1 MPEVL
6 QPGDAE
12 EKMTVG
18 ELKAFL
24 TSFIDECEVISIRG
38 DSLTFKYMLGDEGEG
53 FVVAKEED
61 TT

>member
-1 MPEVL
+1 
-6 QPGDAE
+6 
-12 EKMTVG
+12 MTVG

-24 TSFIDECEVISIRG
+24 TSFTDECEVISIHG

-53 FVVAKEED
+53 FVVAQEED